1 MKTLLKK
8 TLFFL
13 LSLALSSLLMACN
26 TAAPKPTLT
35 VASKNFTEQFIVGE
49 MYALLLEEAGFTVN
63 RQLNLGETPVA
74 HAALLEGTIDLYP
87 EYTGTGLLTILKAP
101 VQTDPTAVF
110 QTVSQEYRTQFDLR
124 WLDAAPMNNTQA
136 LAMTKTRAAE
146 LGITTISDMV
156 AQASQLTMAGP
167 PEFREREDGLLG
179 IQETY
184 GNFELNNYL
193 PIDPGLRYTALVD
206 GEVDVVVAFGTDGQ
220 ISAFDLLLLEDNR
233 NLWPPYQIAPV
244 VRGERLDA
252 NPEIADAL
260 NPLAPLMT
268 DETMQFLNNEV
279 SGNGRQPEDVA
290 REFLLENGLI
300 EE

>member
-1 MKTLLKK
+1 MKNLSGKSF
-8 TLFFL
+8 FFL
-13 LSLALSSLLMACN
+13 LCLALSSLLMACN
-26 TAAPKPTLT
+26 TAVPKPTIT

-49 MYALLLEEAGFTVN
+49 MYALLLEDAGFTVN
-63 RQLNLGETPVA
+63 RQLNFGETPVV
-74 HAALLEGTIDLYP
+74 HAALLEGTVDLYP

-101 VQTDPTAVF
+101 VQTNSTAVY
-110 QTVSQEYRTQFDLR
+110 QTVSQEYRSQFNLR
-124 WLDAAPMNNTQA
+124 WLEAAPMNNTQA
-136 LAMTKTRAAE
+136 LAMTKARAAE
-146 LGITTISDMV
+146 LGINTISDMV
-156 AQASQLTMAGP
+156 AQANQLTMAGP

-179 IQETY
+179 LQDTY
-184 GNFELNNYL
+184 GEFELNSYL

-244 VRGERLDA
+244 VRGELLDA
-252 NPEIADAL
+252 NPEIADVL
-260 NPLAPLMT
+260 NQLAPLMS

-279 SGNGRQPEDVA
+279 SGNGRSPAAVA
-290 REFLLENGLI
+290 REFLLENNLI